1 MENRATSGDHLGSAR
16 LLANVE
22 ETDANGQGT
31 KFVVKDLVVLSAAN
45 QHHRLIKLWRPLPK
59 ALALFGE
66 EEEKRQH

>member
-1 MENRATSGDHLGSAR
+1 MENNATSGDHLGSAR

-22 ETDANGQGT
+22 ADAKCQRT

-59 ALALFGE
+59 GQALFGE
-66 EEEKRQH
+66 EEEKQQH